1 MAISTLTKLSVPI
14 ASDQSSSNQTL
25 LMPKLQYRFRVT
37 FDGFGV
43 TNPTTEL
50 SRQII
55 DCTKPN
61 VSFQEITLNSYNSQ
75 VYLAGR
81 HSWQAVSVNI
91 REDATGIVQKLVA
104 EQLQK
109 QFDFYES
116 SSAASGVDYKFL
128 TRIEILDGGNGAYT
142 PNVLETWEM
151 YGCFLVSANYGNLAY
166 SANEAVQIGLSIRY
180 DNAIQIPQGSGVG
193 VNVGRTVGTISSGA
207 G

>member
-1 MAISTLTKLSVPI
+1 MAISTLTKLSVPVS
-14 ASDQSSSNQTL
+14 SDQSAGNQTL
-25 LMPKLQYRFRVT
+25 LMPKLNYRFRVT

-55 DCTKPN
+55 DCSKPQA
-61 VSFQEITLNSYNSQ
+61 SFNEITMNSYNSQ

-81 HSWQAVSVNI
+81 HSWQPISVNI
-91 REDATGIVQKLVA
+91 REDATGIVQKLVG
-104 EQLQK
+104 EQMQK
-109 QFDFYES
+109 QFDFYEQ

-151 YGCFLVSANYGNLAY
+151 YGCFLVSANYGSLAY
-166 SANEAVQIGLSIRY
+166 SSNDATQIALSIRY
-180 DNAIQIPQGSGVG
+180 DNAIQTPQGSGIG
-193 VNVGRTVGTISSGA
+193 INVGRTVGFVSTGA

>member
-1 MAISTLTKLSVPI
+1 
-14 ASDQSSSNQTL
+14 
-25 LMPKLQYRFRVT
+25 MPKLQYRFRVT

-50 SRQII
+50 SRQIV

-61 VSFQEITLNSYNSQ
+61 ISFQEITLNSYNSQ

>member
-14 ASDQSSSNQTL
+14 ATDQSSSNQTL
-25 LMPKLQYRFRVT
+25 LMPKLNYRFRVT

-55 DCTKPN
+55 DCSKPQA
-61 VSFQEITLNSYNSQ
+61 SFNEITMNSYNSQ

-81 HSWQAVSVNI
+81 HSWQPISVNI
-91 REDATGIVQKLVA
+91 REDATGIVQKLVG
-104 EQLQK
+104 EQMQK
-109 QFDFYES
+109 QFDFYEQ

-151 YGCFLVSANYGNLAY
+151 YGCFLASANYGTLAY
-166 SANEAVQIGLSIRY
+166 SSNDATQIALSIRY
-180 DNAIQIPQGSGVG
+180 DNAIQTPQGSGIG
-193 VNVGRTVGTISSGA
+193 INVGRTVGAISTGA